1 MANPSPF
8 AFHDGKPY
16 LVVNFTL
23 PPTDDL
29 PSLQELLDGLLE
41 HHSSTELLLLRPL
54 TIEEARLLSRG
65 VLEAEVEAW
74 AQMVVTDDDRLRARS
89 PRRRRKR

>member
-1 MANPSPF
+1 MASRSPF
-8 AFHDGKPY
+8 AWHDGQPY

-29 PSLQELLDGLLE
+29 PSLRELLDGLLE
-41 HHSSTELLLLRPL
+41 HSTEILLLRPL

-74 AQMVVTDDDRLRARS
+74 AQMVVSDDDRLRAR
-89 PRRRRKR
+89 PAERRRRR